1 MFVITLSPGVKMWFI
16 NLCER
21 KIYFVKIMKQWEQC
35 YEENIQRIFL
45 LEIHFPLREN
55 LGIKRKIAEI
65 ERKQFQ
71 TNLQNQ
77 TRPDFSQASSPIFA
91 QSVQYIRIFFCITW
105 QSNAVQ
111 SCCRAYQCQK
121 SKDAQIISHK
131 NLLSCTITVQLKFWM
146 DCSPQPTDSCLK
158 LLSYLQ

>member
-55 LGIKRKIAEI
+55 LVIKRKIAEI

-91 QSVQYIRIFFCITW
+91 QSV
-105 QSNAVQ
+105 
-111 SCCRAYQCQK
+111 
-121 SKDAQIISHK
+121 
-131 NLLSCTITVQLKFWM
+131 
-146 DCSPQPTDSCLK
+146 
-158 LLSYLQ
+158 